1 MMAPLMNVGWLR
13 MKSSAVS
20 VSSVSEAG
28 GWDSAPSRPSGG
40 PVLKKKRIAQEA
52 GAHRVHVEPEHLAD
66 VDEREGPV
74 RAIAPHPGL
83 GLRGQPTRAEAA
95 LPASLFD
102 TLYRVLQDGEHEC
115 TRS

>member
-1 MMAPLMNVGWLR
+1 MLTSVMSCDEASPFHHVARLETHLIAA
-13 MKSSAVS
+13 SCITLAATDAVT
-20 VSSVSEAG
+20 
-28 GWDSAPSRPSGG
+28 
-40 PVLKKKRIAQEA
+40 LA

-102 TLYRVLQDGEHEC
+102 ALYRVLQDGEHEC